1 MKCSHCQL
9 EFKESELFK
18 EVINHKELYFCCT
31 GCARVYALL
40 LDLNL
45 ESFYDKLNDSTLAPV
60 TPQDSMSALELE
72 QALEENNKGDFILNL
87 LLEKTH
93 CNACLWLN
101 QKVLE
106 RLKGVKKVSVNFTTH
121 HLQIVFDKSLN
132 PKEIVQKIESLGYG
146 AKIYNAKNYALK
158 AQKEQRSYLLTLSV
172 GFFATMNLMFI
183 AIAKYASYGGASYGG
198 ASYGGASYGGA
209 SYGAGMDKLMQRN
222 LDLVSLFLSLLVLVV
237 VGRFFIKGAF
247 YGLKNGVLGM
257 DLSVSFGAL
266 SAFVYSIYAM
276 LVSQETYFEASSTIL
291 TLVFGSKFL
300 ELKAKLFANEK
311 CLALESHEIHSVIV
325 VENGKQIEK
334 HPKDVAIG
342 SVVLVPSG
350 AKIALDGVLLNHA
363 SVDASLISGEFKPL
377 ELGVNDQILGGY
389 VNVGVPFSYQ
399 VSADFQ
405 NSRLSSLLETLK
417 KSFLEKPLIESSANK
432 IADIFSKAVLFLA
445 FISFLLWQF
454 GLGGNFEKAL
464 MVCISVLVISCPC
477 AFALATPIALVIGVF
492 KNPLIVF
499 KEALFLETL
508 AKVKKIFIDKTGT
521 LTQKEVLLKEK
532 IIYEEFDERLL
543 KSLLKVREHLAH
555 SAILKS
561 LDSDEVSLEK
571 IEFFAHGLKA
581 NYHNETLLVGSLKF
595 LNAMGVNI
603 KAKESANIM
612 VGFAKN
618 KTLCAL
624 FILEERLK
632 NNAKEVIQF
641 LQNKGLELEILSGDN
656 ESSVKECA
664 KKLGI
669 SNYHANLTPEDKAQI
684 INSYKGVCAMIG
696 DGNNDALAL
705 KQASVSLG
713 FEKSALSK
721 SACDILLLEENLSL
735 LRKAFDNAQKVYQV
749 VLQNIVLSLIYNAIL
764 IPVAMLGYINPL
776 IASLSMSASSLLVVL
791 NSLRLK
797 RS

>member
-18 EVINHKELYFCCT
+18 ETINHKELYFCCT

-132 PKEIVQKIESLGYG
+132 PKEIIQKIESLGYG

-172 GFFATMNLMFI
+172 GFFATMNLMFV

-198 ASYGGASYGGA
+198 ASYGS
-209 SYGAGMDKLMQRN
+209 GMDKLMQRN
-222 LDLVSLFLSLLVLVV
+222 LDLVSLFLSLLVLMV

-266 SAFVYSIYAM
+266 SAFVYSVYAM

-300 ELKAKLFANEK
+300 ELKARLFANEK

-325 VENGKQIEK
+325 VEKDKQTEK

-342 SVVLVPSG
+342 SVVWVPSG
-350 AKIALDGVLLNHA
+350 AKIALDGVLLNNA

-377 ELGVNDQILGGY
+377 ELGVNDPILGGY

-399 VSADFQ
+399 VSATFQ

-417 KSFLEKPLIESSANK
+417 KSFLEKPLIESSANQ

-445 FISFLLWQF
+445 FVSFLLWQF
-454 GLGGNFEKAL
+454 GLGGDFEKAL

-543 KSLLKVREHLAH
+543 KSLLKTREHLAH

-581 NYHNETLLVGSLKF
+581 SYHNETLLVGSLKF

-632 NNAKEVIQF
+632 ANAKEVIQA

-669 SNYHANLTPEDKAQI
+669 SKYHAHLTPEDKAQTI
-684 INSYKGVCAMIG
+684 SSYKGVCAMIG

-713 FEKSALSK
+713 FEKSTLSK
-721 SACDILLLEENLSL
+721 SACDILLLEEDLSL
-735 LRKAFDNAQKVYQV
+735 LEKAFHNAQKVYQI

>member
-18 EVINHKELYFCCT
+18 EVIHHKELYFCCA

-72 QALEENNKGDFILNL
+72 QALEEDNKGELILNL

-121 HLQIVFDKSLN
+121 HLQIVFEKSLD
-132 PKEIVQKIESLGYG
+132 PKEIIQKIESLGYG
-146 AKIYNAKNYALK
+146 AKIYNAQNYTLK

-183 AIAKYASYGGASYGG
+183 AIAKYASYGSASYGV
-198 ASYGGASYGGA
+198 ASYGS
-209 SYGAGMDKLMQRN
+209 GMDKLMQRN

-300 ELKAKLFANEK
+300 ELKARLFANEK

-342 SVVLVPSG
+342 SVVWVPSG
-350 AKIALDGVLLNHA
+350 AKIALDGVLLNNA

-377 ELGVNDQILGGY
+377 ELGVNDPILGGY

-399 VSADFQ
+399 VSATFQ
-405 NSRLSSLLETLK
+405 NSRLSGLLETLK
-417 KSFLEKPLIESSANK
+417 KSFLEKPLIESSANQ

-445 FISFLLWQF
+445 FVSFLLWQF

-532 IIYEEFDERLL
+532 IIYKEFDGRLL
-543 KSLLKVREHLAH
+543 KSLLKTREHLAH
-555 SAILKS
+555 SAILKT
-561 LDSDEVSLEK
+561 LNGDEVDLEQ

-581 NYHNETLLVGSLKF
+581 NYQNETLLVGSLKF
-595 LNAMGVNI
+595 LNAMGVDI
-603 KAKESANIM
+603 KTKESANIM

-632 NNAKEVIQF
+632 ANAKEVIQA
-641 LQNKGLELEILSGDN
+641 LQNQGLELEILSGDN
-656 ESSVKECA
+656 ESSVKECT

-669 SNYHANLTPEDKAQI
+669 SKYHAHLTPEDKAQI
-684 INSYKGVCAMIG
+684 VSSYQGVCAMIG

-721 SACDILLLEENLSL
+721 SACDILLLEEDLSL
-735 LRKAFDNAQKVYQV
+735 LEKAFHNAQKVYQV

>member
-18 EVINHKELYFCCT
+18 EVIHHKELHFCCA

-60 TPQDSMSALELE
+60 TPQDSMNALELE

-146 AKIYNAKNYALK
+146 AKIYNAKNYAIK

-183 AIAKYASYGGASYGG
+183 AIAKY
-198 ASYGGASYGGA
+198 ASYGGA

-266 SAFVYSIYAM
+266 SAFVYSVYAM

-300 ELKAKLFANEK
+300 ELKARLFANEK

-342 SVVLVPSG
+342 SVVWVPSG

-377 ELGVNDQILGGY
+377 ELGVNDPILGGY

-399 VSADFQ
+399 VSANFQ
-405 NSRLSSLLETLK
+405 NSRLSGLLETLK

-445 FISFLLWQF
+445 FVSFLLWQF

-543 KSLLKVREHLAH
+543 KSLLKTREHLAH

-561 LDSDEVSLEK
+561 LNSDEVNLEK

-581 NYHNETLLVGSLKF
+581 SYHNETLLVGSLKF

-603 KAKESANIM
+603 RAKESANIANIM

-632 NNAKEVIQF
+632 ANAKEVIQA

-669 SNYHANLTPEDKAQI
+669 SKYHANLTPEDKAQI
-684 INSYKGVCAMIG
+684 ISSYQGVRAMIG

-721 SACDILLLEENLSL
+721 SACDILLLEEDLSL
-735 LRKAFDNAQKVYQV
+735 LEKAFHNAQKVYQV

>member
-60 TPQDSMSALELE
+60 TPQDSMNALELE

-121 HLQIVFDKSLN
+121 HLQIVFEKSLD
-132 PKEIVQKIESLGYG
+132 PKEIIQKIESLGYG

-183 AIAKYASYGGASYGG
+183 AIAKYASYGGAG
-198 ASYGGASYGGA
+198 YGGA

-266 SAFVYSIYAM
+266 SAFVYSVYAM

-300 ELKAKLFANEK
+300 ELKARLFANEK

-325 VENGKQIEK
+325 VENGKQTEK

-342 SVVLVPSG
+342 SVVWVPSG
-350 AKIALDGVLLNHA
+350 AKIALDGVLLNNA

-377 ELGVNDQILGGY
+377 ELEVNDPILGGY

-399 VSADFQ
+399 VSANFQ
-405 NSRLSSLLETLK
+405 NSRLSGLLETLK
-417 KSFLEKPLIESSANK
+417 KSFLEKPLIESSANQ

-445 FISFLLWQF
+445 FVSFLLWQF
-454 GLGGNFEKAL
+454 GLGGSFEKAL

-543 KSLLKVREHLAH
+543 KSLLKTREHLAH

-561 LDSDEVSLEK
+561 LDSDEVNLEK

-581 NYHNETLLVGSLKF
+581 NYQNETLLVGSLKF

-632 NNAKEVIQF
+632 NNAKEVIQA
-641 LQNKGLELEILSGDN
+641 LQNQGLELEILSGDN

-669 SNYHANLTPEDKAQI
+669 SKYYANLTPEDKAQI
-684 INSYKGVCAMIG
+684 ISSYKGVCAMVG

-721 SACDILLLEENLSL
+721 SACDILLLEEDLSL
-735 LRKAFDNAQKVYQV
+735 LEKAFHNAQKVYQV

-776 IASLSMSASSLLVVL
+776 IASLSMSGSSLLVVL

>member
-183 AIAKYASYGGASYGG
+183 AIAKYASYGS
-198 ASYGGASYGGA
+198 ASYGGA

-300 ELKAKLFANEK
+300 ELKARLFANEK

-350 AKIALDGVLLNHA
+350 AKIALDGVLLNSA

-432 IADIFSKAVLFLA
+432 TADIFSKAVLFLA

-543 KSLLKVREHLAH
+543 KSLLKTREHLAH

-561 LDSDEVSLEK
+561 LDSDEVHLEK

-641 LQNKGLELEILSGDN
+641 LQNKGLELEILSGDH

-669 SNYHANLTPEDKAQI
+669 SKYHANLTPEDKAQI
-684 INSYKGVCAMIG
+684 ISSYKGACAMMG

-713 FEKSALSK
+713 FEKSTLSK
-721 SACDILLLEENLSL
+721 SACDILLLEEDLSL
-735 LRKAFDNAQKVYQV
+735 LKKAFDNAQKVYQV

>member
-9 EFKESELFK
+9 EFKENELFK
-18 EVINHKELYFCCT
+18 ETINHKELHFCCA

-72 QALEENNKGDFILNL
+72 QALEENNKSDFILNL

-121 HLQIVFDKSLN
+121 HLQIVFEKSLD
-132 PKEIVQKIESLGYG
+132 PKEIIQKIESLGYG
-146 AKIYNAKNYALK
+146 AKIYNAQNYALK

-183 AIAKYASYGGASYGG
+183 AIAKYASYGSASYGG
-198 ASYGGASYGGA
+198 ASYG
-209 SYGAGMDKLMQRN
+209 GMDKLMQRN

-266 SAFVYSIYAM
+266 SAFVYSLYAM

-300 ELKAKLFANEK
+300 ELKARLFANEK

-325 VENGKQIEK
+325 VEKDKQIEK
-334 HPKDVAIG
+334 HPKDVVIG
-342 SVVLVPSG
+342 SVVWVPSG

-377 ELGVNDQILGGY
+377 ELEVNDPILGGY

-399 VSADFQ
+399 VSANFQ
-405 NSRLSSLLETLK
+405 NSRLSGLLETLK
-417 KSFLEKPLIESSANK
+417 KSFLEKPLIESSANQ

-532 IIYEEFDERLL
+532 IIYEGFDERLL
-543 KSLLKVREHLAH
+543 KSLLKTREHLAH
-555 SAILKS
+555 NAILKT
-561 LDSDEVSLEK
+561 LDGDEVNLEK

-581 NYHNETLLVGSLKF
+581 NYQNETLLVGSLKF
-595 LNAMGVNI
+595 LNAMGVDTPM
-603 KAKESANIM
+603 KESANIM
-612 VGFAKN
+612 VGFVKN

-632 NNAKEVIQF
+632 ANAKEVVQA

-669 SNYHANLTPEDKAQI
+669 SKYHAHLTPEDKAQI
-684 INSYKGVCAMIG
+684 VSSYKGVCAMVG

-721 SACDILLLEENLSL
+721 SACDILLLEEDLSL
-735 LRKAFDNAQKVYQV
+735 LEKAFDNAQKVYQV

-776 IASLSMSASSLLVVL
+776 IASLSMSTSSLLVVL

-797 RS
+797 RT

>member
-1 MKCSHCQL
+1 MKCAHCQL

-18 EVINHKELYFCCT
+18 ETINHKELHFCCT

-45 ESFYDKLNDSTLAPV
+45 ESFYDKLGDSTLAPV
-60 TPQDSMSALELE
+60 MHHNPMHALELE
-72 QALEENNKGDFILNL
+72 QALEENDKGEFILNL

-121 HLQIVFDKSLN
+121 HLQIVFEKSLN
-132 PKEIVQKIESLGYG
+132 PKEIIQKIENLGYG
-146 AKIYNAKNYALK
+146 AKIYNAKNYTLK

-183 AIAKYASYGGASYGG
+183 AIAKYASYGGNS
-198 ASYGGASYGGA
+198 
-209 SYGAGMDKLMQRN
+209 MDKLMQRN

-247 YGLKNGVLGM
+247 YGLKNGVFGM

-276 LVSQETYFEASSTIL
+276 FMSQETYFEASSTIL

-300 ELKAKLFANEK
+300 ELKARLFANEK

-325 VENGKQIEK
+325 LENNKQVEK

-342 SVVLVPSG
+342 SMIWVPSG
-350 AKIALDGVLLNHA
+350 AKIALDGVLLNSA

-377 ELGVNDQILGGY
+377 ELGVNDKILGGY
-389 VNVGVPFSYQ
+389 VNVGAPFSYQ
-399 VSADFQ
+399 VSANFQ
-405 NSRLSSLLETLK
+405 NSRLSGLLETLK

-445 FISFLLWQF
+445 FVSLILWQF
-454 GLGGNFEKAL
+454 GLGANFEKAL

-532 IIYEEFDERLL
+532 IVYEHFDERLL
-543 KSLLKVREHLAH
+543 KSLLKAREHLAH

-561 LDSDEVSLEK
+561 LDGDEVSLEK

-581 NYHNETLLVGSLKF
+581 SYCNETLMVGSLKF
-595 LNAMGVNI
+595 LNSMGVDI
-603 KAKESANIM
+603 KVKESANIL

-618 KTLCAL
+618 TTLCAL

-632 NNAKEVIQF
+632 NNAKEVIQA
-641 LQNKGLELEILSGDN
+641 LQLKGLELEILSGDN

-669 SNYHANLTPEDKAQI
+669 SKYSANLTPEDKAQI
-684 INSYKGVCAMIG
+684 IGSYQGVCAMIG

-721 SACDILLLEENLSL
+721 SACDILLLEEDLSL
-735 LRKAFDNAQKVYQV
+735 LEKALHNAQKVYQV

-764 IPVAMLGYINPL
+764 IPVAILGYINPL
-776 IASLSMSASSLLVVL
+776 IASLSMSISSLLVVL

>member
-18 EVINHKELYFCCT
+18 EVINHRELYFCCT

-72 QALEENNKGDFILNL
+72 QALEENNKSDFILNL

-183 AIAKYASYGGASYGG
+183 AIAKYASYGSASYDSASYGT
-198 ASYGGASYGGA
+198 
-209 SYGAGMDKLMQRN
+209 GMDKLMQRN

-266 SAFVYSIYAM
+266 SAFVYSVYAM

-300 ELKAKLFANEK
+300 ELKARLFANEK

-325 VENGKQIEK
+325 VENGKKIEK

-342 SVVLVPSG
+342 SVVWVPSG

-377 ELGVNDQILGGY
+377 ELGVNDPILGGY
-389 VNVGVPFSYQ
+389 VNAGVPFSYQ
-399 VSADFQ
+399 VSANFQ
-405 NSRLSSLLETLK
+405 NSRLSGLLETLK

-445 FISFLLWQF
+445 FVSFLLWQF
-454 GLGGNFEKAL
+454 GLGGDFEKAL

-543 KSLLKVREHLAH
+543 KSLLKTREHLAH
-555 SAILKS
+555 SAILKT
-561 LDSDEVSLEK
+561 LDGDEVDLEK

-581 NYHNETLLVGSLKF
+581 SYHNETLLVGSLKF
-595 LNAMGVNI
+595 LNAMGVGI
-603 KAKESANIM
+603 KTKESANIM

-632 NNAKEVIQF
+632 ANAKEVIQA
-641 LQNKGLELEILSGDN
+641 LQNQGLELEILSGDN

-669 SNYHANLTPEDKAQI
+669 SKYHAHLTPEDKAQI
-684 INSYKGVCAMIG
+684 VSSYKGVCAMIG

-721 SACDILLLEENLSL
+721 SACDILLLEEDLSL
-735 LRKAFDNAQKVYQV
+735 LEKAFDNAQKVYQV
-749 VLQNIVLSLIYNAIL
+749 VLQNIVLSLIYNAVL

>member
-18 EVINHKELYFCCT
+18 ETINHRELHFCCA

-60 TPQDSMSALELE
+60 MPQDSMSALELE
-72 QALEENNKGDFILNL
+72 QALEENNKGELILNL

-121 HLQIVFDKSLN
+121 HLQIVFEKSLD
-132 PKEIVQKIESLGYG
+132 PKEIIQKIESLGYG
-146 AKIYNAKNYALK
+146 AKIYNAQNYTLK

-183 AIAKYASYGGASYGG
+183 AIAKYASYGSASYGS
-198 ASYGGASYGGA
+198 ASYS
-209 SYGAGMDKLMQRN
+209 SGMDKLMQRN

-266 SAFVYSIYAM
+266 SAFVYSLYAM

-300 ELKAKLFANEK
+300 ELKARLFANEK

-342 SVVLVPSG
+342 SVVWVPSG
-350 AKIALDGVLLNHA
+350 AKIALDGVLLNNA

-377 ELGVNDQILGGY
+377 ELGVNDPILGGY

-399 VSADFQ
+399 VSATFQ

-417 KSFLEKPLIESSANK
+417 KSFLEKPLIESSANQ

-445 FISFLLWQF
+445 FVSFLLWQF

-464 MVCISVLVISCPC
+464 MVCVSVLVISCPC

-543 KSLLKVREHLAH
+543 KSLLKTREHLAH
-555 SAILKS
+555 SAILKT
-561 LDSDEVSLEK
+561 LNGDEVVLEK

-581 NYHNETLLVGSLKF
+581 NYQNETLLVGSLKF
-595 LNAMGVNI
+595 LNAMGVDL
-603 KAKESANIM
+603 KVKESANIM

-632 NNAKEVIQF
+632 ANAKEVIQA
-641 LQNKGLELEILSGDN
+641 LQNQGLELEILSGDN

-669 SNYHANLTPEDKAQI
+669 SKYHANLTPEDKAQI
-684 INSYKGVCAMIG
+684 ISSYQGVCAMVG

-721 SACDILLLEENLSL
+721 SACDILLLEEDLSL
-735 LRKAFDNAQKVYQV
+735 LEKAFDNAQKVYQV
-749 VLQNIVLSLIYNAIL
+749 VLQNIVLSLIYNAVL

>member
-72 QALEENNKGDFILNL
+72 QALEENNKGELILNL

-121 HLQIVFDKSLN
+121 HLQIVFDKSLD
-132 PKEIVQKIESLGYG
+132 PKEIIQKIESLGYG
-146 AKIYNAKNYALK
+146 AKIYNAKNYTLK
-158 AQKEQRSYLLTLSV
+158 VQKEQRSYLLTLSV

-183 AIAKYASYGGASYGG
+183 AIAKY
-198 ASYGGASYGGA
+198 A

-266 SAFVYSIYAM
+266 SAFVYSLYAM

-300 ELKAKLFANEK
+300 ELKARLFANEK

-342 SVVLVPSG
+342 SVVWVPSG
-350 AKIALDGVLLNHA
+350 AKIALDGVLLNNA

-377 ELGVNDQILGGY
+377 ELGVNDPILGGY

-405 NSRLSSLLETLK
+405 NSRLSGLLETLK
-417 KSFLEKPLIESSANK
+417 KSFLEKPLIESSANQ

-454 GLGGNFEKAL
+454 GLGGDFEKAL

-532 IIYEEFDERLL
+532 IIYEKFDGRLL
-543 KSLLKVREHLAH
+543 KSLLKTREHLAH
-555 SAILKS
+555 SAILKT
-561 LDSDEVSLEK
+561 LDGDEVNLEK

-581 NYHNETLLVGSLKF
+581 SYQNETLLVGSLKF
-595 LNAMGVNI
+595 LNAMGVGI
-603 KAKESANIM
+603 KTKESANIM

-632 NNAKEVIQF
+632 ANAKEVIQA
-641 LQNKGLELEILSGDN
+641 LQNQGLELEILSGDN

-669 SNYHANLTPEDKAQI
+669 SKYHAHLTPEDKAQTI
-684 INSYKGVCAMIG
+684 SSYKGVCAMVG

-721 SACDILLLEENLSL
+721 SACDILLLEEDLSL
-735 LRKAFDNAQKVYQV
+735 LKKAFDNAQKVYQV

>member
-60 TPQDSMSALELE
+60 TPQNSMSALELE

-183 AIAKYASYGGASYGG
+183 AIAKYASYGGASYG
-198 ASYGGASYGGA
+198 ST

-300 ELKAKLFANEK
+300 ELKARLFANEK

-334 HPKDVAIG
+334 HPKDVAID
-342 SVVLVPSG
+342 SVVWVPSG
-350 AKIALDGVLLNHA
+350 AKIALDGVLLNSA

-377 ELGVNDQILGGY
+377 ELGVNDPILGGY

-405 NSRLSSLLETLK
+405 NSRLSGLLETLK

-543 KSLLKVREHLAH
+543 KSLLKTREHLAH

-581 NYHNETLLVGSLKF
+581 SYHNETLLVGSLKF

-618 KTLCAL
+618 KTLYAL

-721 SACDILLLEENLSL
+721 SACDILLLEEDLSL
-735 LRKAFDNAQKVYQV
+735 LEKAFDNAQKVYQV

>member
-18 EVINHKELYFCCT
+18 EVINHKELHFCCT

-60 TPQDSMSALELE
+60 TPQNSMSASMSALELE
-72 QALEENNKGDFILNL
+72 QALEENNKSDFILNL

-183 AIAKYASYGGASYGG
+183 AIAKYASYGSASYGG
-198 ASYGGASYGGA
+198 ASYGI
-209 SYGAGMDKLMQRN
+209 GMDKLMQRN

-300 ELKAKLFANEK
+300 ELKARLFANEK

-342 SVVLVPSG
+342 SVVWVPSG
-350 AKIALDGVLLNHA
+350 AKIALDGELLNNA

-399 VSADFQ
+399 VSANFQ

-595 LNAMGVNI
+595 LNAMGVDI

-669 SNYHANLTPEDKAQI
+669 SKYHAHLTPEDKAQI
-684 INSYKGVCAMIG
+684 ISSYKGVCAMIG

-721 SACDILLLEENLSL
+721 SACDILLLEEDLSL
-735 LRKAFDNAQKVYQV
+735 LKKAFDNAQKVYQV
-749 VLQNIVLSLIYNAIL
+749 VLQNIVLSLIYNVIL

>member
-18 EVINHKELYFCCT
+18 ETINHKELHFCCT

-121 HLQIVFDKSLN
+121 HLQIVFDRSLN
-132 PKEIVQKIESLGYG
+132 PKEIIQKIESLGYG
-146 AKIYNAKNYALK
+146 AKIYNAQNYTLK

-183 AIAKYASYGGASYGG
+183 AIAKYASYGSASYG
-198 ASYGGASYGGA
+198 S
-209 SYGAGMDKLMQRN
+209 GMDKLMQRN

-247 YGLKNGVLGM
+247 CGLKNGVLGM

-266 SAFVYSIYAM
+266 SAFVYSLYAM

-300 ELKAKLFANEK
+300 ELKARLFANEK

-342 SVVLVPSG
+342 SVVWVPSG
-350 AKIALDGVLLNHA
+350 AKIALDGVLLNNA

-377 ELGVNDQILGGY
+377 ELGVNDPILGGY

-399 VSADFQ
+399 VGATFQ

-417 KSFLEKPLIESSANK
+417 KSFLEKPLIESSANQ

-445 FISFLLWQF
+445 FVSFLLWQF

-532 IIYEEFDERLL
+532 IIHEEFDERLL
-543 KSLLKVREHLAH
+543 KSLLKTKEHLAH
-555 SAILKS
+555 NAILKS
-561 LDSDEVSLEK
+561 LHGDEVDLEK

-581 NYHNETLLVGSLKF
+581 NYQNETLLVGSLKF
-595 LNAMGVNI
+595 LKSMGVDL
-603 KAKESANIM
+603 KVKESANIM

-632 NNAKEVIQF
+632 ANAKEVIQA

-669 SNYHANLTPEDKAQI
+669 SKYHANLTPEDKAQI
-684 INSYKGVCAMIG
+684 ISSYQGVCAMVG

-721 SACDILLLEENLSL
+721 SACDILLLEEDLSL
-735 LRKAFDNAQKVYQV
+735 LEKAFDNAQKVYQV
-749 VLQNIVLSLIYNAIL
+749 VLQNIVLSLIYNAVL

>member
-18 EVINHKELYFCCT
+18 ETINHKELHFCCT

-40 LDLNL
+40 TDLNL

-60 TPQDSMSALELE
+60 TPQDPMNILELE
-72 QALEENNKGDFILNL
+72 QALEENNKGELILNL

-132 PKEIVQKIESLGYG
+132 PKEIIQKIESLGYG
-146 AKIYNAKNYALK
+146 AKIYNAKNYTLK
-158 AQKEQRSYLLTLSV
+158 AQKEQRSYLLTLGV

-183 AIAKYASYGGASYGG
+183 AIAKYASYGSASYDAASYG
-198 ASYGGASYGGA
+198 S
-209 SYGAGMDKLMQRN
+209 GMDKLMQRN

-247 YGLKNGVLGM
+247 YGIKNGVLGM

-266 SAFVYSIYAM
+266 SAFVYSLYAM

-300 ELKAKLFANEK
+300 ELKARLFANEK

-342 SVVLVPSG
+342 SVVWVPSG
-350 AKIALDGVLLNHA
+350 AKIALDGVLLSNA

-377 ELGVNDQILGGY
+377 ELGVNDPILGGY

-417 KSFLEKPLIESSANK
+417 KSFLEKPLIESSANQ

-445 FISFLLWQF
+445 FVSFLLWQF

-543 KSLLKVREHLAH
+543 KSLLKTREHLAH
-555 SAILKS
+555 SAILKT
-561 LDSDEVSLEK
+561 LDSDEVDLEK

-581 NYHNETLLVGSLKF
+581 NYQNETLLVGSLKF
-595 LNAMGVNI
+595 LKSMGVDL
-603 KAKESANIM
+603 KVKESANIM

-618 KTLCAL
+618 KTLYAL

-632 NNAKEVIQF
+632 TNAKEVIQT
-641 LQNKGLELEILSGDN
+641 LQNQGLELEILSGDN

-669 SNYHANLTPEDKAQI
+669 SKYHANLTPEDKAQI
-684 INSYKGVCAMIG
+684 ISSYQGVCAMVG

-721 SACDILLLEENLSL
+721 SACDILLLEEDLSL
-735 LRKAFDNAQKVYQV
+735 LEKAFDNAQKVYQV

>member
-72 QALEENNKGDFILNL
+72 QALEENNKSDFILNL

-183 AIAKYASYGGASYGG
+183 AIAKYASYG
-198 ASYGGASYGGA
+198 
-209 SYGAGMDKLMQRN
+209 AGMDKLMQRN

-300 ELKAKLFANEK
+300 ELKTRLFANEK
-311 CLALESHEIHSVIV
+311 CLSLESHEIHSVIV
-325 VENGKQIEK
+325 VENGKQTEK

-350 AKIALDGVLLNHA
+350 AKIALDGTLLNNA

-399 VSADFQ
+399 VSANFQ
-405 NSRLSSLLETLK
+405 NSRLSGLLETLK

-543 KSLLKVREHLAH
+543 KSLLKTREHLAH

-603 KAKESANIM
+603 RAKESANIM

-624 FILEERLK
+624 FVLEERLK
-632 NNAKEVIQF
+632 NNAKEVIQA

-684 INSYKGVCAMIG
+684 ISSYKGVCAMIG

-721 SACDILLLEENLSL
+721 SACDILLLEEDLSL
-735 LRKAFDNAQKVYQV
+735 LKKAFDNAQKVYQV

>member
-72 QALEENNKGDFILNL
+72 QALEENNKSDFILNL

-106 RLKGVKKVSVNFTTH
+106 RLSGVKKVSVNFTTH
-121 HLQIVFDKSLN
+121 HLQIVFEKSLN

-198 ASYGGASYGGA
+198 TN
-209 SYGAGMDKLMQRN
+209 YGAGMDKLMQRN

-266 SAFVYSIYAM
+266 SAFVYSLYAM

-300 ELKAKLFANEK
+300 ELKARLFANEK
-311 CLALESHEIHSVIV
+311 CLALESHEIHSVII

-342 SVVLVPSG
+342 SVVWVPSG
-350 AKIALDGVLLNHA
+350 AKIALDGVLLSNA

-377 ELGVNDQILGGY
+377 ELGVNDPILGGY

-399 VSADFQ
+399 VSATFQ

-417 KSFLEKPLIESSANK
+417 KSFLEKPLIESSANQ

-445 FISFLLWQF
+445 FVSFLLWQF

-532 IIYEEFDERLL
+532 IIYKEFDGRLL
-543 KSLLKVREHLAH
+543 KSLLKTREHLAH

-561 LDSDEVSLEK
+561 LDSDEVNLET

-581 NYHNETLLVGSLKF
+581 SYQNETLLVGSLKF
-595 LNAMGVNI
+595 LNAMGVDTPM
-603 KAKESANIM
+603 KESANIM

-632 NNAKEVIQF
+632 ANAKEVIQA

-669 SNYHANLTPEDKAQI
+669 SKYHAHLTPEDKAQI
-684 INSYKGVCAMIG
+684 ISSYKGVCAMIG

-721 SACDILLLEENLSL
+721 SACDILLLEEDLSL
-735 LRKAFDNAQKVYQV
+735 LKKAFHNAQKVYQV

>member
-18 EVINHKELYFCCT
+18 EVIHHKELHFCCT

-106 RLKGVKKVSVNFTTH
+106 RLSGVKKVSVNFTTH
-121 HLQIVFDKSLN
+121 HLQIVFEKSLN
-132 PKEIVQKIESLGYG
+132 PKEIIQKIESLGYG

-183 AIAKYASYGGASYGG
+183 AIAKYASYGSASYGG
-198 ASYGGASYGGA
+198 AGYGS
-209 SYGAGMDKLMQRN
+209 GMDKLMQRN

-266 SAFVYSIYAM
+266 SAFVYSVYAM

-300 ELKAKLFANEK
+300 ELKARLFANEK
-311 CLALESHEIHSVIV
+311 CLALESHEIHSVII

-342 SVVLVPSG
+342 SVVWVPSG
-350 AKIALDGVLLNHA
+350 AKIALDGVLLNNA

-377 ELGVNDQILGGY
+377 ELGVNDPILGGY

-399 VSADFQ
+399 VSANFQ

-417 KSFLEKPLIESSANK
+417 KSFLEKPLIESSANQ

-454 GLGGNFEKAL
+454 GLGGSFEKAL

-532 IIYEEFDERLL
+532 IIYKEFDERLL
-543 KSLLKVREHLAH
+543 KSLLKTREHLAH
-555 SAILKS
+555 NAILKS
-561 LDSDEVSLEK
+561 LDGDEVNLEK

-581 NYHNETLLVGSLKF
+581 NYQNETLLVGSLKF
-595 LNAMGVNI
+595 LNAMGVDL
-603 KAKESANIM
+603 KVEESANIM

-632 NNAKEVIQF
+632 ANAKEVIQA
-641 LQNKGLELEILSGDN
+641 LQNQGLELEILSGDN

-669 SNYHANLTPEDKAQI
+669 SKYHANLTPEDKAQI
-684 INSYKGVCAMIG
+684 VSSYKGVCAMVG

-721 SACDILLLEENLSL
+721 SACDILLLEEDLSL
-735 LRKAFDNAQKVYQV
+735 LEKAFHNAQKVYQV

-776 IASLSMSASSLLVVL
+776 IASLSMSASSILVVL

>member
-18 EVINHKELYFCCT
+18 ETINHRELHFCCA

-72 QALEENNKGDFILNL
+72 QALEENNKGELILNL

-121 HLQIVFDKSLN
+121 HLQIVFEKSLDH
-132 PKEIVQKIESLGYG
+132 KEIIQKIESLGYG
-146 AKIYNAKNYALK
+146 AKIYNAQNYTLK

-183 AIAKYASYGGASYGG
+183 AIAKYASYGSTGYGG
-198 ASYGGASYGGA
+198 ASYGS
-209 SYGAGMDKLMQRN
+209 GMDKLMQRN

-266 SAFVYSIYAM
+266 SAFVYSLYAM

-300 ELKAKLFANEK
+300 ELKARLFANEK

-342 SVVLVPSG
+342 SVVWVPSG
-350 AKIALDGVLLNHA
+350 AKIALDGVLLNNA

-377 ELGVNDQILGGY
+377 ELGVNDPILGGY

-399 VSADFQ
+399 VSATFQ

-417 KSFLEKPLIESSANK
+417 KSFLEKPLIESSANQ

-445 FISFLLWQF
+445 FVSFLLWQF

-532 IIYEEFDERLL
+532 IIYEEFDGRLL
-543 KSLLKVREHLAH
+543 KSLLKTREHLAH
-555 SAILKS
+555 SAILKT
-561 LDSDEVSLEK
+561 LNGDEVDLEK

-581 NYHNETLLVGSLKF
+581 NYQNETLLVGSLKF
-595 LNAMGVNI
+595 LNAMGVDL
-603 KAKESANIM
+603 KVKESANIM

-618 KTLCAL
+618 KTLCTL

-632 NNAKEVIQF
+632 ANAKEVIQA
-641 LQNKGLELEILSGDN
+641 LQNQGLELEILSGDN

-669 SNYHANLTPEDKAQI
+669 SKYHAHLTPEDKAQI
-684 INSYKGVCAMIG
+684 ISSYQGVCAMVG

-721 SACDILLLEENLSL
+721 SACDILLLEEDLSL
-735 LRKAFDNAQKVYQV
+735 LEKAFDNAQKVYQV

>member
-18 EVINHKELYFCCT
+18 EVINHKELYFCCA
-31 GCARVYALL
+31 GCTRVYALL

-72 QALEENNKGDFILNL
+72 QALEENNKSDFILNL

-132 PKEIVQKIESLGYG
+132 PKEIIQKIESLGYG
-146 AKIYNAKNYALK
+146 AKIYNAKNYTLK

-183 AIAKYASYGGASYGG
+183 AIAKYASYGSTSYGG
-198 ASYGGASYGGA
+198 ASYGS
-209 SYGAGMDKLMQRN
+209 GMDKLMQRN

-266 SAFVYSIYAM
+266 SAFVYSVYAM

-300 ELKAKLFANEK
+300 ELKARLFANEK

-325 VENGKQIEK
+325 VENGKQTEK

-342 SVVLVPSG
+342 SVVWVPSG
-350 AKIALDGVLLNHA
+350 AKIALDGVLLNNA

-377 ELGVNDQILGGY
+377 ELGVNDPILGGY

-399 VSADFQ
+399 VSATFQ

-417 KSFLEKPLIESSANK
+417 KSFLEKPLIESSANQ

-445 FISFLLWQF
+445 FVSFLLWQF
-454 GLGGNFEKAL
+454 GLGGDFEKAL

-532 IIYEEFDERLL
+532 IIYEKFDERLL
-543 KSLLKVREHLAH
+543 KSLLKTKEHLAH
-555 SAILKS
+555 NAILKT
-561 LDSDEVSLEK
+561 LDSDEVNLEK

-581 NYHNETLLVGSLKF
+581 NYQNETLLVGSLKF

-632 NNAKEVIQF
+632 ANAKEVIQA
-641 LQNKGLELEILSGDN
+641 LQNQGLELEILSGDN

-669 SNYHANLTPEDKAQI
+669 SKYHAHLTPEDKAQI
-684 INSYKGVCAMIG
+684 VSSYKGVCAMIG

-721 SACDILLLEENLSL
+721 STCDILLLEEDLSL
-735 LRKAFDNAQKVYQV
+735 LEKAFHNAQKVYQV

>member
-9 EFKESELFK
+9 EFKENELFK
-18 EVINHKELYFCCT
+18 ETINHKELHFCCA

-45 ESFYDKLNDSTLAPV
+45 ESFYDKLNDSTLTPV

-72 QALEENNKGDFILNL
+72 QALEENNKSDFILNL

-132 PKEIVQKIESLGYG
+132 PKEIIQKIESLGYG

-183 AIAKYASYGGASYGG
+183 AIAKYASYGST
-198 ASYGGASYGGA
+198 SYGGA

-266 SAFVYSIYAM
+266 SAFVYSLYAM

-300 ELKAKLFANEK
+300 ELKARLFANEK

-325 VENGKQIEK
+325 VEKDKQIEK

-342 SVVLVPSG
+342 SVVWVPSG
-350 AKIALDGVLLNHA
+350 AKIALDGVLLNNA

-377 ELGVNDQILGGY
+377 ELGVNDPILGGY

-399 VSADFQ
+399 VSATFQ
-405 NSRLSSLLETLK
+405 NSRLSGLLETLK
-417 KSFLEKPLIESSANK
+417 KSFLEKPLIESSANQ

-445 FISFLLWQF
+445 FVSFLLWQF

-543 KSLLKVREHLAH
+543 KSLLKTREHLAH
-555 SAILKS
+555 NAILKS
-561 LDSDEVSLEK
+561 LHGDEVDLEQ

-581 NYHNETLLVGSLKF
+581 NYQNETLLVGSLKF

-603 KAKESANIM
+603 KTKESANIM

-632 NNAKEVIQF
+632 NNAKEVIQA
-641 LQNKGLELEILSGDN
+641 LHNKGLELEILSGDN

-669 SNYHANLTPEDKAQI
+669 SKYHAHLTPEDKAQI
-684 INSYKGVCAMIG
+684 VSSYKGVCAMIG

-721 SACDILLLEENLSL
+721 SACDILLLEEDLSL
-735 LRKAFDNAQKVYQV
+735 LEKAFHNAQKVYQV
-749 VLQNIVLSLIYNAIL
+749 VLQNIVLSLIYNAVL

>member
-9 EFKESELFK
+9 EFKESDLFK
-18 EVINHKELYFCCT
+18 ETINHKELHFCCA

-72 QALEENNKGDFILNL
+72 QALEENNKGELILNL

-106 RLKGVKKVSVNFTTH
+106 RLSGVKKVSVNFTTH
-121 HLQIVFDKSLN
+121 HLQVVFDKSLN
-132 PKEIVQKIESLGYG
+132 PKEIIQKIESLGYG
-146 AKIYNAKNYALK
+146 AKIYNVQNYTLK

-183 AIAKYASYGGASYGG
+183 AIAKYASYGSTSYGTASY
-198 ASYGGASYGGA
+198 SS
-209 SYGAGMDKLMQRN
+209 GMDKLMQRN

-266 SAFVYSIYAM
+266 SAFVYSLYAM

-300 ELKAKLFANEK
+300 ELKARLFANEK

-342 SVVLVPSG
+342 SVVWVPSG
-350 AKIALDGVLLNHA
+350 TKIALDGVLLNNA

-377 ELGVNDQILGGY
+377 ELGVNDPILGGY

-399 VSADFQ
+399 VSATFQ

-417 KSFLEKPLIESSANK
+417 KSFLEKPLIESSANQ

-445 FISFLLWQF
+445 FVSFLLWQF

-464 MVCISVLVISCPC
+464 MVCVSVLVISCPC

-532 IIYEEFDERLL
+532 IIHEEFDERLL
-543 KSLLKVREHLAH
+543 KSLLKTREHLAH
-555 SAILKS
+555 SAILKT
-561 LDSDEVSLEK
+561 LNGDEVDLEK

-581 NYHNETLLVGSLKF
+581 SYQNETLLVGSLKF
-595 LNAMGVNI
+595 LNAMGVGI
-603 KAKESANIM
+603 KTKESANIM

-632 NNAKEVIQF
+632 TNAKEVIQA
-641 LQNKGLELEILSGDN
+641 LQNQGLELEILSGDN

-669 SNYHANLTPEDKAQI
+669 SKYHAHLTPEDKAQI
-684 INSYKGVCAMIG
+684 ISSYQGVCAMVG

-735 LRKAFDNAQKVYQV
+735 LEKAFDNAQKVYQV
-749 VLQNIVLSLIYNAIL
+749 VLQNIVLSLIYNAVL

>member
-18 EVINHKELYFCCT
+18 EVINHKELHFCCT

-60 TPQDSMSALELE
+60 TPQDSMNALELE
-72 QALEENNKGDFILNL
+72 QALEENNKSDFILNL

-106 RLKGVKKVSVNFTTH
+106 RLSGVKKVSVNFTTH
-121 HLQIVFDKSLN
+121 HLQIVFEKSLN
-132 PKEIVQKIESLGYG
+132 PKEIIQKIESLGYG

-198 ASYGGASYGGA
+198 ASYGT
-209 SYGAGMDKLMQRN
+209 GMDKLMQRN

-266 SAFVYSIYAM
+266 SAFVYSVYAM

-300 ELKAKLFANEK
+300 ELKARLFANEK
-311 CLALESHEIHSVIV
+311 CLALESHEIHSVII

-342 SVVLVPSG
+342 SVVWVPSG

-377 ELGVNDQILGGY
+377 ELGVNDPILGGY

-399 VSADFQ
+399 VSATFQ
-405 NSRLSSLLETLK
+405 NSRLSGLLETLK

-445 FISFLLWQF
+445 FVSFLLWQF
-454 GLGGNFEKAL
+454 GFGGDFEKAL

-532 IIYEEFDERLL
+532 IIHEEFDERLL
-543 KSLLKVREHLAH
+543 KSLLKTREHLAH
-555 SAILKS
+555 NAILKS
-561 LDSDEVSLEK
+561 LHGDEVNLEK

-581 NYHNETLLVGSLKF
+581 SYQNETLLVGSLKF
-595 LNAMGVNI
+595 LKSMGVDL
-603 KAKESANIM
+603 KVEESTNIM

-632 NNAKEVIQF
+632 NNAKEVVQA

-656 ESSVKECA
+656 ESSVKECT

-669 SNYHANLTPEDKAQI
+669 SKYHANLTPEDKAQI
-684 INSYKGVCAMIG
+684 VSSYKGVCAMIG

-721 SACDILLLEENLSL
+721 SACDILLLEEDLSL
-735 LRKAFDNAQKVYQV
+735 LKKAFDNAQKVYQV

>member
-18 EVINHKELYFCCT
+18 EVIDHKELHFCCT

-60 TPQDSMSALELE
+60 TPQDSMNALELE
-72 QALEENNKGDFILNL
+72 QALEENNKGELILNL

-183 AIAKYASYGGASYGG
+183 AIAKYASYGSASYGG
-198 ASYGGASYGGA
+198 ASYGS
-209 SYGAGMDKLMQRN
+209 GMDKLMQRN

-266 SAFVYSIYAM
+266 SAFVYSVYAM

-300 ELKAKLFANEK
+300 ELKARLFANEK
-311 CLALESHEIHSVIV
+311 CLALESHEIHSVII
-325 VENGKQIEK
+325 VEKDKQIEK

-342 SVVLVPSG
+342 SVVWVPSG
-350 AKIALDGVLLNHA
+350 AKIALDGVLLNNA

-377 ELGVNDQILGGY
+377 ELGVNDPILGGY
-389 VNVGVPFSYQ
+389 VNVGAPFSYQ
-399 VSADFQ
+399 VSANFQ
-405 NSRLSSLLETLK
+405 NSRLSGLLETLK
-417 KSFLEKPLIESSANK
+417 KSFLEKPLIESSANQ

-445 FISFLLWQF
+445 FVSFLLWQF

-532 IIYEEFDERLL
+532 IIYEKFDERLL
-543 KSLLKVREHLAH
+543 KSLLKTREHLAH
-555 SAILKS
+555 NAILKS
-561 LDSDEVSLEK
+561 LHGDEVNLEK

-581 NYHNETLLVGSLKF
+581 SYQNETLLVGSLKF
-595 LNAMGVNI
+595 LNAMGVGI
-603 KAKESANIM
+603 KTKESANIM

-632 NNAKEVIQF
+632 ANAKEVIQA
-641 LQNKGLELEILSGDN
+641 LQNQGLELEILSGDN

-669 SNYHANLTPEDKAQI
+669 SKYHAHLTPEDKAQI
-684 INSYKGVCAMIG
+684 VSSYKGVCAMVG

-721 SACDILLLEENLSL
+721 SACDILLLEEDLSL
-735 LRKAFDNAQKVYQV
+735 LEKAFDNAQKVYQV

>member
-18 EVINHKELYFCCT
+18 EVINHKKLYFCCT

-60 TPQDSMSALELE
+60 TPQDSMSTLELE
-72 QALEENNKGDFILNL
+72 QALEENNKSDFILNL

-146 AKIYNAKNYALK
+146 AKIYNTKNYALK
-158 AQKEQRSYLLTLSV
+158 AQKEQRSYLITLSV
-172 GFFATMNLMFI
+172 GFFTTMNLMFI
-183 AIAKYASYGGASYGG
+183 AIAKYASYGS
-198 ASYGGASYGGA
+198 ASYGGA

-266 SAFVYSIYAM
+266 SAFVYSVYAM

-300 ELKAKLFANEK
+300 ELKARLFANEK
-311 CLALESHEIHSVIV
+311 CLALESHEIHSVII
-325 VENGKQIEK
+325 VEKDKQIEK

-342 SVVLVPSG
+342 SVVWVPSG

-377 ELGVNDQILGGY
+377 ELGVNDPILGGY

-399 VSADFQ
+399 VSATFQ
-405 NSRLSSLLETLK
+405 NSRLSGLLETLK
-417 KSFLEKPLIESSANK
+417 KSFLEKPLIESSANQ

-445 FISFLLWQF
+445 FVSFLLWQF

-561 LDSDEVSLEK
+561 LDSDEVNLET

-581 NYHNETLLVGSLKF
+581 SYHNETLLVGSLKF
-595 LNAMGVNI
+595 LGSMGVGI
-603 KAKESANIM
+603 PTKESANIM

-632 NNAKEVIQF
+632 NNAKEVVQA

-669 SNYHANLTPEDKAQI
+669 SKYHAHLTPEDKAQI
-684 INSYKGVCAMIG
+684 ISSYKGVCAMIG

-721 SACDILLLEENLSL
+721 SACDILLLEEDLSL
-735 LRKAFDNAQKVYQV
+735 LEKAFDNAQKVYQV

>member
-72 QALEENNKGDFILNL
+72 QALEENNKGELILNL

-106 RLKGVKKVSVNFTTH
+106 RLSGVKKVSVNFTTH
-121 HLQIVFDKSLN
+121 HLQIVFEKSLN
-132 PKEIVQKIESLGYG
+132 PKEIIQKIESLGYG
-146 AKIYNAKNYALK
+146 AKIYNAKNYTLK

-183 AIAKYASYGGASYGG
+183 AIAKYASYGSASYGG
-198 ASYGGASYGGA
+198 ANYGG
-209 SYGAGMDKLMQRN
+209 GMDKLMQRN

-266 SAFVYSIYAM
+266 SAFVYSLYAM

-300 ELKAKLFANEK
+300 ELKARLFANEK

-325 VENGKQIEK
+325 VEKDKQIEK

-342 SVVLVPSG
+342 SVVWVPSG
-350 AKIALDGVLLNHA
+350 AKIALDGVLLNNA

-377 ELGVNDQILGGY
+377 ELGVNDLILGGY

-399 VSADFQ
+399 VSATFQ
-405 NSRLSSLLETLK
+405 NSRLSGLLETLK

-445 FISFLLWQF
+445 FVSFLLWQF
-454 GLGGNFEKAL
+454 GLGGSFEKAL

-543 KSLLKVREHLAH
+543 KSLLKTREHLAH
-555 SAILKS
+555 SAILKT
-561 LDSDEVSLEK
+561 LDGDEVDLEK

-581 NYHNETLLVGSLKF
+581 SYHNETLLVGSLKF
-595 LNAMGVNI
+595 LNAMGVGI
-603 KAKESANIM
+603 KTKESANIM

-632 NNAKEVIQF
+632 ANAKEVIQA
-641 LQNKGLELEILSGDN
+641 LQNQGLELEILSGDN

-669 SNYHANLTPEDKAQI
+669 SKYHAHLTPEDKAQI
-684 INSYKGVCAMIG
+684 VSSYKGVCAMIG

-721 SACDILLLEENLSL
+721 SACDILLLEEDLSL
-735 LRKAFDNAQKVYQV
+735 LEKAFHNAQKVYQV

>member
-106 RLKGVKKVSVNFTTH
+106 CLKGVKKVSVNFTTH
-121 HLQIVFDKSLN
+121 HLQIVFDKSLS

-146 AKIYNAKNYALK
+146 AKIYNTKNYALK

-183 AIAKYASYGGASYGG
+183 AIAKYASYDGASYG
-198 ASYGGASYGGA
+198 SA

-300 ELKAKLFANEK
+300 ELKARLFANEK

-377 ELGVNDQILGGY
+377 ELGVNDPILGGY

-405 NSRLSSLLETLK
+405 NSRLSGLLETLK

-543 KSLLKVREHLAH
+543 KSLLKTREHLAH

-561 LDSDEVSLEK
+561 LDSDEVHLEK

-632 NNAKEVIQF
+632 NNAKEVIQA

-669 SNYHANLTPEDKAQI
+669 SNYHANLTPEYKAQI
-684 INSYKGVCAMIG
+684 ISSYKGVCAMIG

-721 SACDILLLEENLSL
+721 SACDILLLEEDLSL
-735 LRKAFDNAQKVYQV
+735 LKKAFDNAQKVYQV

-764 IPVAMLGYINPL
+764 IPIAMLGYINPL

>member
-72 QALEENNKGDFILNL
+72 QALEENNKSDFILNL

-121 HLQIVFDKSLN
+121 HLQIVFDKSLD
-132 PKEIVQKIESLGYG
+132 PKEIIQKIESLGYG
-146 AKIYNAKNYALK
+146 AKIYNVQNYALK

-183 AIAKYASYGGASYGG
+183 AIAKY

-266 SAFVYSIYAM
+266 SAFVYSVYAM

-300 ELKAKLFANEK
+300 ELKARLFANEK

-325 VENGKQIEK
+325 VEKDKQIEK

-342 SVVLVPSG
+342 SVVWVPSG
-350 AKIALDGVLLNHA
+350 AKIALDGVLLNNA

-377 ELGVNDQILGGY
+377 ELGVNDPILGGY
-389 VNVGVPFSYQ
+389 VNVGTPFSYQ
-399 VSADFQ
+399 VSANFQ

-417 KSFLEKPLIESSANK
+417 KSFLEKPLIESSANQ

-445 FISFLLWQF
+445 FVSFLLWQF

-532 IIYEEFDERLL
+532 IIYEGFDERLL
-543 KSLLKVREHLAH
+543 KSLLKTREHLAH

-561 LDSDEVSLEK
+561 LDSDEVNLET

-581 NYHNETLLVGSLKF
+581 NYQNETLLVGSLKF
-595 LNAMGVNI
+595 LSAMGVNI

-632 NNAKEVIQF
+632 ANAKEVIQA
-641 LQNKGLELEILSGDN
+641 LQNQGLELEILSGDN

-669 SNYHANLTPEDKAQI
+669 SKYHANLTPEDKAQTI
-684 INSYKGVCAMIG
+684 SSYKGVCAMIG

-721 SACDILLLEENLSL
+721 SACDILLLEEDLSL
-735 LRKAFDNAQKVYQV
+735 LKKAFCNAQKVYQV

>member
-9 EFKESELFK
+9 EFKESDLFK
-18 EVINHKELYFCCT
+18 ETINHKELHFCCA

-60 TPQDSMSALELE
+60 TPQDPMNILELE
-72 QALEENNKGDFILNL
+72 QALEENNKGELILNL

-132 PKEIVQKIESLGYG
+132 PKEIIQKIESLGYG

-183 AIAKYASYGGASYGG
+183 AIAKYASYGSAGYGG
-198 ASYGGASYGGA
+198 ADYGS
-209 SYGAGMDKLMQRN
+209 GMDKLMQRN

-266 SAFVYSIYAM
+266 SAFGYSLYAM

-300 ELKAKLFANEK
+300 ELKARLFANEK

-334 HPKDVAIG
+334 HPKDVAVG
-342 SVVLVPSG
+342 SVVWVPSG
-350 AKIALDGVLLNHA
+350 AKIALDGVLLNNA

-377 ELGVNDQILGGY
+377 ELGVNDPILGGY

-399 VSADFQ
+399 VSANFQ

-445 FISFLLWQF
+445 FVSFLLWQF

-532 IIYEEFDERLL
+532 IIYEEFDGRLL
-543 KSLLKVREHLAH
+543 KSLLKTREHLAH
-555 SAILKS
+555 NAILKT
-561 LDSDEVSLEK
+561 LDGDEVSLEK

-581 NYHNETLLVGSLKF
+581 NYQNETLLVGSLKF
-595 LNAMGVNI
+595 LKSMGVDL
-603 KAKESANIM
+603 KTKESANIM

-632 NNAKEVIQF
+632 ANAKEVIQA
-641 LQNKGLELEILSGDN
+641 LQNQGLELEILSGDN

-669 SNYHANLTPEDKAQI
+669 SKYHANLTPEDKAQI
-684 INSYKGVCAMIG
+684 ISSYQGVCAMVG

-721 SACDILLLEENLSL
+721 SACDILLLEEDLSL
-735 LRKAFDNAQKVYQV
+735 LEKAFDNAQKVYQV

>member
-72 QALEENNKGDFILNL
+72 QALEENNKSDFILNL

-121 HLQIVFDKSLN
+121 HLQIVFEKSLD

-146 AKIYNAKNYALK
+146 AKIYNAKNYTLK

-183 AIAKYASYGGASYGG
+183 AIAKYASYGSASYGG
-198 ASYGGASYGGA
+198 ASYGT
-209 SYGAGMDKLMQRN
+209 GMDKLMQRN

-266 SAFVYSIYAM
+266 SAFVYSVYAM

-300 ELKAKLFANEK
+300 ELKARLFANEK

-325 VENGKQIEK
+325 VEKDKQIEK

-342 SVVLVPSG
+342 SVVWVPSG
-350 AKIALDGVLLNHA
+350 AKIALDGVLLSNA

-377 ELGVNDQILGGY
+377 ELGVNDPILGGY

-399 VSADFQ
+399 VSANFQ
-405 NSRLSSLLETLK
+405 NSRLSGLLETLK
-417 KSFLEKPLIESSANK
+417 KSFLEKPLIESSANQ

-454 GLGGNFEKAL
+454 GLGGDFEKAL

-543 KSLLKVREHLAH
+543 KSLLKTREHLAH
-555 SAILKS
+555 NAILKT
-561 LDSDEVSLEK
+561 LDGDEVDLEK

-581 NYHNETLLVGSLKF
+581 NYQNETLLVGSLKF
-595 LNAMGVNI
+595 LKSMGVDL
-603 KAKESANIM
+603 KVKESANIM

-632 NNAKEVIQF
+632 ANAKEVIQA
-641 LQNKGLELEILSGDN
+641 LQNQGLELEILSGDN

-669 SNYHANLTPEDKAQI
+669 SKYHAHLTPEDKAQTI
-684 INSYKGVCAMIG
+684 RSYKGVCAMIG

-705 KQASVSLG
+705 KKASVSLG

-721 SACDILLLEENLSL
+721 SACDILLLEEDLSL
-735 LRKAFDNAQKVYQV
+735 LEKAFHNAQKVYQV

>member
-40 LDLNL
+40 SDLNL

-72 QALEENNKGDFILNL
+72 QALEENNKSDFILNL

-146 AKIYNAKNYALK
+146 AKIYNAKNYTLK

-183 AIAKYASYGGASYGG
+183 AIAKY
-198 ASYGGASYGGA
+198 A

-300 ELKAKLFANEK
+300 ELKARLFANEK

-389 VNVGVPFSYQ
+389 VNMGVPFSYQ
-399 VSADFQ
+399 VSANFQ

-499 KEALFLETL
+499 KEALFLEIL

-561 LDSDEVSLEK
+561 LDSDEISLEK

-632 NNAKEVIQF
+632 NNAKEVVQA

-656 ESSVKECA
+656 ESSVKECT

-684 INSYKGVCAMIG
+684 ISSYKGVCAMIG

-721 SACDILLLEENLSL
+721 SACDILLLEEDLSL
-735 LRKAFDNAQKVYQV
+735 LKKAFDNAQKVYQV

>member
-18 EVINHKELYFCCT
+18 ETINHKELHFCCT

-40 LDLNL
+40 TDLNL

-60 TPQDSMSALELE
+60 TPQDSMNILELE
-72 QALEENNKGDFILNL
+72 QALEENNKGELILNL

-132 PKEIVQKIESLGYG
+132 PKEIIQKIESLGYG
-146 AKIYNAKNYALK
+146 AKIYNAQNYTLK

-183 AIAKYASYGGASYGG
+183 AIAKYASYGSAGYGG
-198 ASYGGASYGGA
+198 ADYGS
-209 SYGAGMDKLMQRN
+209 GMDKLMQRN

-266 SAFVYSIYAM
+266 SAFVYSLYAM

-300 ELKAKLFANEK
+300 ELKARLFANEK

-325 VENGKQIEK
+325 VENGKRIEK

-342 SVVLVPSG
+342 SVVWVPSG
-350 AKIALDGVLLNHA
+350 AKIALDGVLLNSA

-377 ELGVNDQILGGY
+377 ELGVNDPILGGY

-399 VSADFQ
+399 VSATFQ

-417 KSFLEKPLIESSANK
+417 KSFLEKPLIESSANQ

-445 FISFLLWQF
+445 FVSFLLWQF

-532 IIYEEFDERLL
+532 IIHKEFDERLL
-543 KSLLKVREHLAH
+543 KSLLKTREHLAH
-555 SAILKS
+555 SAILKT
-561 LDSDEVSLEK
+561 LDSDEVDLEK

-581 NYHNETLLVGSLKF
+581 NYQNETLLVGSLKF
-595 LNAMGVNI
+595 LNAMGVDL
-603 KAKESANIM
+603 KVKESANIM

-632 NNAKEVIQF
+632 ANAKEVIQA
-641 LQNKGLELEILSGDN
+641 LQNQGLELEILSGDN
-656 ESSVKECA
+656 ESSVKEYA

-669 SNYHANLTPEDKAQI
+669 SKYHAHLTPEDKAQI
-684 INSYKGVCAMIG
+684 ISSYKGVCAMVG

-721 SACDILLLEENLSL
+721 SACDILLLEEDLSL
-735 LRKAFDNAQKVYQV
+735 LETAFHNAQKVYQV

>member
-60 TPQDSMSALELE
+60 TPQNSMSALELE
-72 QALEENNKGDFILNL
+72 QALEENNKSDFILNL

-183 AIAKYASYGGASYGG
+183 AIAKYASYGGASYG
-198 ASYGGASYGGA
+198 SA
-209 SYGAGMDKLMQRN
+209 SYGASMDKLMQRN

-300 ELKAKLFANEK
+300 ELKARLFANEK

-399 VSADFQ
+399 VSVDFQ
-405 NSRLSSLLETLK
+405 NSRLSGLLETLK

-543 KSLLKVREHLAH
+543 KSLLKTREHLAH

-595 LNAMGVNI
+595 LNAMEVNI

-684 INSYKGVCAMIG
+684 ISSYKGVCTMIG

-721 SACDILLLEENLSL
+721 SACDILLLEEDLSL
-735 LRKAFDNAQKVYQV
+735 LKKAFDNAQKVYQV

>member
-18 EVINHKELYFCCT
+18 EVINHRELYFCCT

-121 HLQIVFDKSLN
+121 HLQIVFEKSLN
-132 PKEIVQKIESLGYG
+132 PKEIIQKIESLGYG

-183 AIAKYASYGGASYGG
+183 AIAKYASYGSASYGG
-198 ASYGGASYGGA
+198 AGYGS
-209 SYGAGMDKLMQRN
+209 GMDKLMQRN

-266 SAFVYSIYAM
+266 SAFVYSVYTM

-300 ELKAKLFANEK
+300 ELKARLFANEK
-311 CLALESHEIHSVIV
+311 CLALESHEIHSVII

-342 SVVLVPSG
+342 SVVWVPSG
-350 AKIALDGVLLNHA
+350 AKIALDGVLLNSA

-377 ELGVNDQILGGY
+377 ELGVNDPILGGY

-399 VSADFQ
+399 VSTNFQ

-445 FISFLLWQF
+445 FVSFLLWQF

-508 AKVKKIFIDKTGT
+508 AKVEKIFIDKTGT

-532 IIYEEFDERLL
+532 IIYEEFDGRLL
-543 KSLLKVREHLAH
+543 KSLLKTREHLAH

-581 NYHNETLLVGSLKF
+581 SYQNETLLVGSLKF

-632 NNAKEVIQF
+632 ANAKEVIQA
-641 LQNKGLELEILSGDN
+641 LQNQGLELEILSGDN

-669 SNYHANLTPEDKAQI
+669 SKYHANLTPEDKAQTI
-684 INSYKGVCAMIG
+684 SSYKGVCAMVG

-713 FEKSALSK
+713 FEKSTLSK

-735 LRKAFDNAQKVYQV
+735 LEKAFYNAQKVYQV

-776 IASLSMSASSLLVVL
+776 IASLSMSTSSLLVVL

>member
-72 QALEENNKGDFILNL
+72 QALEENNKSDFILNL

-106 RLKGVKKVSVNFTTH
+106 RLNGVKKVSVNFTTH

-132 PKEIVQKIESLGYG
+132 PKEIIQKIESLGYG

-183 AIAKYASYGGASYGG
+183 AIAKYASYGSTSYGG
-198 ASYGGASYGGA
+198 ASYGS
-209 SYGAGMDKLMQRN
+209 GMDKLMQRN

-300 ELKAKLFANEK
+300 ELKARLFANEK

-325 VENGKQIEK
+325 VEKDKQIEK

-342 SVVLVPSG
+342 SVVWVPSG
-350 AKIALDGVLLNHA
+350 AKIALDGVLLSNA

-377 ELGVNDQILGGY
+377 ELGVNDPILGGY

-399 VSADFQ
+399 VSANFQ

-417 KSFLEKPLIESSANK
+417 KSFLEKPLIESSANQ

-445 FISFLLWQF
+445 FVSFLLWQF

-532 IIYEEFDERLL
+532 IIYEKFDERLL
-543 KSLLKVREHLAH
+543 KSLLKTREHLAH
-555 SAILKS
+555 NAILKS
-561 LDSDEVSLEK
+561 LHGDEVNLEK

-581 NYHNETLLVGSLKF
+581 NYQNETLLVGSLKF
-595 LNAMGVNI
+595 LNAMGVGI
-603 KAKESANIM
+603 KTKESANIM

-618 KTLCAL
+618 KTLCTL

-632 NNAKEVIQF
+632 ANAKEVVQA
-641 LQNKGLELEILSGDN
+641 LQNQGLELEILSGDN

-669 SNYHANLTPEDKAQI
+669 SKYHANLTPEDKAQI
-684 INSYKGVCAMIG
+684 ISSYKGVCAMVG

-721 SACDILLLEENLSL
+721 SACDILLLEEDLSL
-735 LRKAFDNAQKVYQV
+735 LEKAFHNAQKVYQV

-797 RS
+797 RT

>member
-18 EVINHKELYFCCT
+18 EVINHKELHFCCT

-60 TPQDSMSALELE
+60 TPQDSMNALELE
-72 QALEENNKGDFILNL
+72 QALEENNKSDFILNL

-106 RLKGVKKVSVNFTTH
+106 RLSGVKKVSVNFTTH
-121 HLQIVFDKSLN
+121 HLQIVFDKSLD
-132 PKEIVQKIESLGYG
+132 PKEIIQKIESLGYG

-183 AIAKYASYGGASYGG
+183 AIAKYASYGSTSYGG
-198 ASYGGASYGGA
+198 ASYGS
-209 SYGAGMDKLMQRN
+209 GMDKLMQRN

-266 SAFVYSIYAM
+266 SAFVYSVYAM

-300 ELKAKLFANEK
+300 ELKARLFANEK

-342 SVVLVPSG
+342 SVVWVPSG
-350 AKIALDGVLLNHA
+350 AKIALDGALLNHA

-377 ELGVNDQILGGY
+377 ELGVNDPILGGY

-399 VSADFQ
+399 VSANFQ

-445 FISFLLWQF
+445 FVSFLLWQF

-532 IIYEEFDERLL
+532 IIYEGFDERLL
-543 KSLLKVREHLAH
+543 KSLLKTREHLAH

-561 LDSDEVSLEK
+561 LDSDEVNLEK

-581 NYHNETLLVGSLKF
+581 SYQNETLLVGSLKF

-632 NNAKEVIQF
+632 ANAKEVVQA

-669 SNYHANLTPEDKAQI
+669 SKYHAHLTPEDKAQTI
-684 INSYKGVCAMIG
+684 SSYQGVCAMVG

-721 SACDILLLEENLSL
+721 SACDILLLEEDLSL
-735 LRKAFDNAQKVYQV
+735 LKKAFDNAQKVYQV
-749 VLQNIVLSLIYNAIL
+749 VLQNIVLSLIYNAVL
-764 IPVAMLGYINPL
+764 IPIAMLGYINPL

>member
-18 EVINHKELYFCCT
+18 EVIHHKELYFCCT

-60 TPQDSMSALELE
+60 TPQDSMNALELE

-183 AIAKYASYGGASYGG
+183 AIAKYASYGSASYGG
-198 ASYGGASYGGA
+198 AN
-209 SYGAGMDKLMQRN
+209 YGAGMDKLMQRN

-266 SAFVYSIYAM
+266 SAFVYSVYAM

-300 ELKAKLFANEK
+300 ELKARLFANEK

-342 SVVLVPSG
+342 SVVWVPSG
-350 AKIALDGVLLNHA
+350 AKIALDGVLLNNA

-377 ELGVNDQILGGY
+377 ELGVNDPILGGY

-399 VSADFQ
+399 VSATFQ

-417 KSFLEKPLIESSANK
+417 KSFLEKPLIESSANQ

-445 FISFLLWQF
+445 FVSFLLWQF
-454 GLGGNFEKAL
+454 GLGGDFEKAL

-508 AKVKKIFIDKTGT
+508 AKVEKIFIDKTGT

-532 IIYEEFDERLL
+532 IIYEGFDERLL
-543 KSLLKVREHLAH
+543 KSLLKTREHLAH

-561 LDSDEVSLEK
+561 LHGDEVDLEQ

-581 NYHNETLLVGSLKF
+581 NYRNETLLVGSLKF
-595 LNAMGVNI
+595 LNAMGVDI

-624 FILEERLK
+624 FVLEERLK
-632 NNAKEVIQF
+632 ANAKEVIQA
-641 LQNKGLELEILSGDN
+641 LQNQGLELEILSGDN

-669 SNYHANLTPEDKAQI
+669 SKYHAHLTPEDKAQVI
-684 INSYKGVCAMIG
+684 SSYKGVCAMIG

-721 SACDILLLEENLSL
+721 SACDILLLEEDLSL
-735 LRKAFDNAQKVYQV
+735 LEKAFHNAQKVYQV

>member
-18 EVINHKELYFCCT
+18 ETINHKELHFCCT

-40 LDLNL
+40 TDLNL

-60 TPQDSMSALELE
+60 TPQDPMNILELE

-121 HLQIVFDKSLN
+121 HLQIVFDRSLN
-132 PKEIVQKIESLGYG
+132 PKEIIQKIESLGYG
-146 AKIYNAKNYALK
+146 AKIYNAQNYTLK

-183 AIAKYASYGGASYGG
+183 AIAKYASYGSASYGG
-198 ASYGGASYGGA
+198 AGYGS
-209 SYGAGMDKLMQRN
+209 GMDKLMQRN

-266 SAFVYSIYAM
+266 SAFIYSIYAM

-291 TLVFGSKFL
+291 MLVFGSKFL
-300 ELKAKLFANEK
+300 ELKARLFANEK

-325 VENGKQIEK
+325 VENGKQTEK

-342 SVVLVPSG
+342 SVVWVPSG
-350 AKIALDGVLLNHA
+350 AKIALDGVLLNNA

-377 ELGVNDQILGGY
+377 ELGVNDPILGGY

-417 KSFLEKPLIESSANK
+417 KSFLEKPLIESSANQ

-445 FISFLLWQF
+445 FVSFLLWQF

-532 IIYEEFDERLL
+532 IIHKEFDERLL
-543 KSLLKVREHLAH
+543 KSLLKTREHLAH
-555 SAILKS
+555 SAILKT
-561 LDSDEVSLEK
+561 LDGDEVDLEK

-581 NYHNETLLVGSLKF
+581 NYQNETLLVGSLKF
-595 LNAMGVNI
+595 LNAMGVDL
-603 KAKESANIM
+603 KVKESANIM

-632 NNAKEVIQF
+632 ANAKEVIQT
-641 LQNKGLELEILSGDN
+641 LQNQGLELEILSGDN

-669 SNYHANLTPEDKAQI
+669 SKYHAHLTPEDKAQI
-684 INSYKGVCAMIG
+684 ISSYQGVCAMIG

-721 SACDILLLEENLSL
+721 SACDILLLEEDLSL
-735 LRKAFDNAQKVYQV
+735 LEKAFDNAQKVYQV
-749 VLQNIVLSLIYNAIL
+749 VLQNIVLSLIYNAVL

>member
-45 ESFYDKLNDSTLAPV
+45 ESFYDKLNNSTLAPV
-60 TPQDSMSALELE
+60 TPQDSMGALELE

-183 AIAKYASYGGASYGG
+183 AIAKYASYGSASYGV
-198 ASYGGASYGGA
+198 
-209 SYGAGMDKLMQRN
+209 GMDKLMQRN

-300 ELKAKLFANEK
+300 ELKARLFANEK

-325 VENGKQIEK
+325 VENGKQQIEK

-399 VSADFQ
+399 VSANFQ

-543 KSLLKVREHLAH
+543 KSLLKTREHLAH

-618 KTLCAL
+618 KTLCSL

-632 NNAKEVIQF
+632 NNAKEVVQF

-684 INSYKGVCAMIG
+684 ISSYKGVCAMIG

-721 SACDILLLEENLSL
+721 SACDILLLEEDLSL
-735 LRKAFDNAQKVYQV
+735 LKKAFDNAQKVYQV
-749 VLQNIVLSLIYNAIL
+749 VSQNIVLSLIYNAIL

>member
-18 EVINHKELYFCCT
+18 EVIHHKELHFCCT

-60 TPQDSMSALELE
+60 TPQDSMNALELE
-72 QALEENNKGDFILNL
+72 QALEENNKSDFILNL

-146 AKIYNAKNYALK
+146 AKIYNAKNYTLK

-183 AIAKYASYGGASYGG
+183 AIAKYASYGS
-198 ASYGGASYGGA
+198 
-209 SYGAGMDKLMQRN
+209 GMDKLMQRN

-300 ELKAKLFANEK
+300 ELKARLFANEK
-311 CLALESHEIHSVIV
+311 CLALESHEIHSVII
-325 VENGKQIEK
+325 VEKGKQTEK

-342 SVVLVPSG
+342 SVVWVPSG
-350 AKIALDGVLLNHA
+350 AKIALDGVLLSNA

-377 ELGVNDQILGGY
+377 ELGVNDPILGGY

-399 VSADFQ
+399 VSATFQ
-405 NSRLSSLLETLK
+405 NSRLSGLLETLK

-543 KSLLKVREHLAH
+543 KSLLKTREHLAH
-555 SAILKS
+555 SAILKI
-561 LDSDEVSLEK
+561 LNSDEVNLEK

-581 NYHNETLLVGSLKF
+581 SYRNETLLVGSLKF

-632 NNAKEVIQF
+632 NNAKEVIQA

-669 SNYHANLTPEDKAQI
+669 SKYHANLTPEDKAQI
-684 INSYKGVCAMIG
+684 VSSYKGVCAMVG

-721 SACDILLLEENLSL
+721 SACDILLLEEDLSL
-735 LRKAFDNAQKVYQV
+735 LEKAFHNAQKVYQV

>member
-18 EVINHKELYFCCT
+18 EVINHKELHFCCT

-60 TPQDSMSALELE
+60 TPQDSMNALELE
-72 QALEENNKGDFILNL
+72 QALEENNKGELILNL

-158 AQKEQRSYLLTLSV
+158 TQKEQRSYLLTLSV

-198 ASYGGASYGGA
+198 ANYGT
-209 SYGAGMDKLMQRN
+209 GMDKLMQRN
-222 LDLVSLFLSLLVLVV
+222 LDFVSLFLSLLVLVV

-266 SAFVYSIYAM
+266 SAFVYSLYAM

-300 ELKAKLFANEK
+300 ELKARLFANEK

-342 SVVLVPSG
+342 SVVWVPSG
-350 AKIALDGVLLNHA
+350 AKIALDGVLLSNA

-377 ELGVNDQILGGY
+377 ELEVNDPILGGY

-399 VSADFQ
+399 VSATFQ
-405 NSRLSSLLETLK
+405 NSRLSGLLETLK

-454 GLGGNFEKAL
+454 GLGGDFEKAL

-543 KSLLKVREHLAH
+543 KSLLKTREHLAH

-561 LDSDEVSLEK
+561 LDGDEVSLEK

-581 NYHNETLLVGSLKF
+581 SYQNQTLLVGSLKF
-595 LNAMGVNI
+595 LNAMGVDL
-603 KAKESANIM
+603 KVEESANIM

-632 NNAKEVIQF
+632 ANAKEVIQA
-641 LQNKGLELEILSGDN
+641 LQNQGLELEILSGDN

-669 SNYHANLTPEDKAQI
+669 SKYHAHLTPEDKAQI
-684 INSYKGVCAMIG
+684 ISSYKGVCAMIG

-721 SACDILLLEENLSL
+721 SACDILLLEEDLSL
-735 LRKAFDNAQKVYQV
+735 LKKAFDNAQKVYQV